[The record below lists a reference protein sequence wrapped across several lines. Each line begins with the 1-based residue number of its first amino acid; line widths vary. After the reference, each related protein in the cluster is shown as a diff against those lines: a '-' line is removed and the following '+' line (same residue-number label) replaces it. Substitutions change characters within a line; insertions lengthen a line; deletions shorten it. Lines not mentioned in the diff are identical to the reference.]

1 MSTSDQSPTRLRI
14 RKTTFGFLG
23 AAVVLAAA
31 GLIVGISDNPPGII
45 LLYLSS
51 LALVLA
57 VTHGW
62 KDPRRFGVLFLS
74 CVVGF
79 VVLVVIHNFS
89 EVGADRISHMPVLAV
104 ALSAVSVISFLLA
117 LFVCPW
123 GCVVGA
129 IGGIHAVDSRRR
141 GEA

>member
-1 MSTSDQSPTRLRI
+1 MV
-14 RKTTFGFLG
+14 G
-23 AAVVLAAA
+23 LA
-31 GLIVGISDNPPGII
+31 VGIPDNPPGI
-45 LLYLSS
+45 LLSYLSS

-57 VTHGW
+57 VTHRW
-62 KDPRRFGVLFLS
+62 KDPRRFGILFLA
-74 CVVGF
+74 CAVGF

-89 EVGADRISHMPVLAV
+89 EVGSEMISHIPVLAV
-104 ALSAVSVISFLLA
+104 SLSTVSVISFLLA

-141 GEA
+141 GET